1 MSIVWTVPVESEGL
15 RVSNGLLCLIRYSQ
29 DPPSAPTPLLPDKTT
44 VVIPEIS
51 FKGTP
56 VTEVVKVLQA
66 QTGVPIRLQRSGNL
80 PSVTLSAKNIQLD
93 NAVLSVAAQTGLAMG
108 YEKDGLFL
116 K

>member
-1 MSIVWTVPVESEGL
+1 VLS
-15 RVSNGLLCLIRYSQ
+15 
-29 DPPSAPTPLLPDKTT
+29 PLQPDKTT

-56 VTEVVKVLQA
+56 VAEVVKTLQTL
-66 QTGVPIRLQRSGNL
+66 TGVPIKLQRTDNL
-80 PSVTLSAKNIQLD
+80 PLITLSAKNIQLD
-93 NAVLSVAAQTGLAMG
+93 NAVLSVAAQAGLAMG